1 MDPLHTRMLALRL
14 SAAGADLLAEGRLLD
29 LRRRGFETV
38 TGAYQNPGAIH
49 DMSLRVWISFPE
61 LRVARI
67 EPIMSSFP
75 FPPGTATGGESCPD
89 QLAGVQRVV
98 GADLRDGYG
107 GRLLADIGGVRG
119 CLHLFTLLR
128 LLGPTV
134 EQALAAR
141 AAAGGRDLPTP
152 GSPLFARTIVVDG
165 LMGPEM
171 SVALRGTLLD
181 ALYPATPGGSRPE
194 RAVDETVE
202 VRVETETE
210 LPSMVVRRAEG
221 RLRRAR
227 PHERVHGGWQ
237 AASAVAS
244 LVGQRMSRG
253 YSPAVE
259 NMCAASAA
267 PEPVRDLLIALAP
280 AAMQTIPSISVEV
293 GRPLWRGS
301 AAAANADFCHMWRSG
316 GPLLAAAMVD
326 PNTDA

>member
-1 MDPLHTRMLALRL
+1 MEPLHTRMLSLRL

-49 DMSLRVWISFPE
+49 DMSVRVWISFPD
-61 LRVARI
+61 LQVARI
-67 EPIMSSFP
+67 EPLMSSFP
-75 FPPGTATGGESCPD
+75 FPAGTATGGESCPD
-89 QLAGVQRVV
+89 KLAGVQRVV
-98 GADLRDGYG
+98 GANLRDGYG
-107 GRLLADIGGVRG
+107 VRLVEDIGGVRG
-119 CLHLFTLLR
+119 CLHLFTVLR

-141 AAAGGRDLPTP
+141 AAAGGSGLPAP
-152 GSPLFARTIVVDG
+152 GSAVFARTIVVDG
-165 LMGPEM
+165 LMGPDT

-181 ALYPATPGGSRPE
+181 ALYPATPDGRRPE

-202 VRVETETE
+202 VRIETETE

-227 PHERVHGGWQ
+227 PHERLDGGWQ
-237 AASAVAS
+237 TTPAVAS
-244 LVGQRMSRG
+244 LVGRRMSKG

-259 NMCAASAA
+259 DLCAGGAA
-267 PEPVRDLLIALAP
+267 PEPVRDLLITLAP
-280 AAMQTIPSISVEV
+280 AAMQTIPSIWVET
-293 GRPLWRGS
+293 GRPLRHGN

-316 GPLLAAAMVD
+316 GPLLATAMVD
-326 PNTDA
+326 PKSAA